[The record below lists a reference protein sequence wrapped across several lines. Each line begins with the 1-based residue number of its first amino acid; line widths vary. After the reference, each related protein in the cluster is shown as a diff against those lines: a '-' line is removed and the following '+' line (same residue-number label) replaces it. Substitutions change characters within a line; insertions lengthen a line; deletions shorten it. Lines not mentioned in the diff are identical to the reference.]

1 MIDTKLINKA
11 KETSRAI
18 NTIDSSWR
26 TFVEDLK
33 ENMFTIPFKGN
44 YCFLTEDNTVLVESY
59 CGVLVIDKL
68 YYNHKTYLLKKP
80 IHHEPFRIYGM
91 YDSRGRFD
99 CFVARPEIGVH
110 FMGMNNHG
118 HSICTGDIQ
127 YTPPTSLNSLKETAE
142 KIIQSFRII
151 NMESL
156 GTVLLPK
163 EHEQMADIIAKRDEN
178 INKRVEKLL
187 TQGLIE
193 PIL

>member
-1 MIDTKLINKA
+1 MIDTRLINKA
-11 KETSRAI
+11 KETSRVI
-18 NTIDSSWR
+18 STIDSSWR

-33 ENMFTIPFKGN
+33 QNIFTLPFKGN

-59 CGVLVIDKL
+59 CGTLVIDKL
-68 YYNHKTYLLKKP
+68 YYNHKTYLLKKA
-80 IHHEPFRIYGM
+80 ISHEPFRIYGV
-91 YDSRGRFD
+91 YDSRGRFS

-110 FMGMNNHG
+110 FLGMNNHG
-118 HSICTGDIQ
+118 HSICTGEIQ
-127 YTPPTSLNSLKETAE
+127 YTPPTSLNSLKEIA
-142 KIIQSFRII
+142 KRIIQSFRII

-163 EHEQMADIIAKRDEN
+163 EHEQMADIIAKRDKN
-178 INKRVEKLL
+178 MSKRVDKLL